1 VTHRDLAQR
10 LKQATRILTTG
21 RASKYSD
28 DEIVG
33 FLLNDVRPVI
43 DAQSD
48 SPRLT
53 ILTPTLS
60 AKAAFGGVA
69 TLVELPL
76 QVFRHRLADLGWR
89 VRFVCFD
96 AAPATDDNIALH
108 YADRLEI
115 PRHLVSVEAAF
126 DHNGTIA
133 VAKNDLFLGSL
144 WPNFYDA
151 EKLID
156 FQLATFGGDRSP
168 YISMI
173 QDYEPAFYPWSS
185 AYLLALGTYE
195 SDLPKRLIFNSRELE
210 AFYTAQGHPGNERCV
225 FEPVMNARLKDRLP
239 DDLAAR
245 KEKQILVYGRPEDRR
260 NCFYLVKQA
269 VERWSR
275 FYPDAHEWRVVSV
288 GAVHDPFDL
297 QRGVNAEVKGKLTL
311 DGYAEHLTLSAVGLS
326 LMASPHPSYPP
337 LEMAHYGALTITNA
351 FPHKDLT
358 QWHSNI
364 VSLPVATP
372 ESLCAALCKACDAFA
387 ADQSIGAKG
396 RSGKPGYTQSHAD
409 PVLDEI
415 AAMILGSATEPTSP
429 LH

>member
-1 VTHRDLAQR
+1 VTHRDLAHR
-10 LKQATRILTTG
+10 LKQAARILMTG
-21 RASKYSD
+21 RVSKYSD

-33 FLLNDVRPVI
+33 FLLHDVKPVL
-43 DAQSD
+43 DPEPD
-48 SPRLT
+48 RPRLT

-76 QVFRHRLADLGWR
+76 QLFKHRLAALGWR

-96 AAPATDDNIALH
+96 QPPAPGDNIALH
-108 YADRLEI
+108 YAERLQI
-115 PRHLVSVEAAF
+115 PEHLVSVEF
-126 DHNGTIA
+126 LHDHHWTIP
-133 VAKNDLFLGSL
+133 VAENDLFLGSL

-151 EKLID
+151 EKLIN
-156 FQLATFGGDRSP
+156 FQHATFGGKRSP

-195 SDLPKRLIFNSRELE
+195 SQLPKKLIFNSRELE
-210 AFYTAQGHPGNERCV
+210 AFYKGQGHPDNERCV
-225 FEPVMNARLKDRLP
+225 FEPVMNARLNDRMP
-239 DDLAAR
+239 QDTAPK

-260 NCFYLVKQA
+260 NCFYLVKNA
-269 VERWSR
+269 VERWSHS
-275 FYPDAHEWRVVSV
+275 FTDAHEWRVVSV
-288 GAVHDPFDL
+288 GASHAPFNL
-297 QRGVNAEVKGKLTL
+297 KSGVAAQVLGKLTL
-311 DGYAEHLTLSAVGLS
+311 DGYAEELTRSAVGLS

-337 LEMAHYGALTITNA
+337 MEMAHFGAITITNA

-372 ESLCAALCKACDAFA
+372 ESLCEALCKACRAFA
-387 ADQSIGAKG
+387 ANPGIGAAG
-396 RSGKPGYTQSHAD
+396 TSGKPGYTESHAD
-409 PVLDEI
+409 HVLDEI
-415 AAMILGSATEPTSP
+415 ATMILGSAA
-429 LH
+429 

>member
-10 LKQATRILTTG
+10 LKTAARILLTG
-21 RASKYSD
+21 RASRYSD

-33 FLLNDVRPVI
+33 FLLNDIKPVS
-43 DAQSD
+43 DTQSD

-76 QVFRHRLADLGWR
+76 QVFKHRLAELGWR
-89 VRFVCFD
+89 VRFVAFG

-108 YADRLEI
+108 YADRLDI
-115 PRHLVSVEAAF
+115 PRHLVSVDAPL
-126 DHNGTIA
+126 DHDGTIA
-133 VAKNDLFLGSL
+133 VARNDVFLGSL

-151 EKLID
+151 EKLIA
-156 FQLATFGGDRSP
+156 FQLATFGGKRSP

-195 SDLPKRLIFNSRELE
+195 SDLPRKLIFNSRELE
-210 AFYTAQGHPGNERCV
+210 AFYAAQGHPHYERCV
-225 FEPVMNARLKDRLP
+225 FEPVMNGRLKDRMP

-275 FYPDAHEWRVVSV
+275 AFPDAHEWRVVSV
-288 GAVHDPFDL
+288 GAAHPPFDL
-297 QRGVNAEVKGKLTL
+297 KPGVNAEVKGKLTL
-311 DGYAEHLTLSAVGLS
+311 DGYAAELTRSAIGMS

-351 FPHKDLT
+351 FPHKSLT

-372 ESLCAALCKACDAFA
+372 ESLSEALCQACNAFA
-387 ADQSIGAKG
+387 ANPRVGASG
-396 RSGKPGYTQSHAD
+396 TSGKPGYTKSHAD
-409 PVLDEI
+409 TVLDQI
-415 AAMILGSATEPTSP
+415 AAMILQSCA
-429 LH
+429 